1 MALEAGGEWGLRW
14 GRMQRERGKKNTFD
28 TLSEIYSMHVNALYS
43 PPAPQNNNKKK
54 PQCIICSTFSTSVVL
69 SDCNLGDI
77 GTKPLNVAP
86 VDPL

>member
-1 MALEAGGEWGLRW
+1 MDGVVWRLRYKAVW
-14 GRMQRERGKKNTFD
+14 VSGACIENRQMQIHRNKNTFD
-28 TLSEIYSMHVNALYS
+28 TLSKIYSMHANA
-43 PPAPQNNNKKK
+43 PPQPRH
-54 PQCIICSTFSTSVVL
+54 IICSTFSTSVVL

>member
-1 MALEAGGEWGLRW
+1 MRHPLTPPSPN
-14 GRMQRERGKKNTFD
+14 KKNKT
-28 TLSEIYSMHVNALYS
+28 
-43 PPAPQNNNKKK
+43 KKQ
-54 PQCIICSTFSTSVVL
+54 PRCIICSTFSTSVVL

>member
-1 MALEAGGEWGLRW
+1 MHIAKCKFT
-14 GRMQRERGKKNTFD
+14 ERGRGCNKNMFD
-28 TLSEIYSMHVNALYS
+28 TLGKIYSMHVNV
-43 PPAPQNNNKKK
+43 PPQPEH
-54 PQCIICSTFSTSVVL
+54 IICSTFSTSVVL

>member
-1 MALEAGGEWGLRW
+1 MHIAKCKFA
-14 GRMQRERGKKNTFD
+14 ERGSGCNKNTFD
-28 TLSEIYSMHVNALYS
+28 TLSKIYSMHVNV
-43 PPAPQNNNKKK
+43 PPQPER
-54 PQCIICSTFSTSVVL
+54 IICSTFSTSVVL